1 VGDEPRI
8 ARAGGLGTREEALE
22 RLAATRNE
30 PLDLLVVGGGIT
42 GAGTALDAA
51 SRGMRVGLVERHD
64 FASGTSSK
72 SSKLVH
78 GGLRYLEQREFG
90 LVREAS
96 MERDLLGRLAPHLVE
111 PIPFVIPITNRSKRA
126 LFGVGLWTYDALA
139 SFKNIKAHKYLGID
153 ETEKLVPALPKGKL
167 QGGFL
172 FYDSRTDDVRLVMEV
187 LLQARRHGAASVNY
201 ARVVNLESSDGLC
214 CAQVEDGLTGSSFEV
229 RARRVVVA
237 AGVWTDQL
245 EAIAREG
252 AEERL
257 RPSKGIHL
265 LFSREQIP
273 MAEAAAFIPDADRK
287 RMLFVIPW
295 LDAVLVGTT
304 DTLFEGDIDAP
315 TVDEADR
322 RYCLD
327 AVNSAFGLSLTER
340 DIAGAYAGLRP
351 LVAGK
356 KGATADLS
364 RRYAIYE
371 MSPGIVGITGGKL
384 TTYRRMA
391 LDVVERIAGD
401 LEVTAKSRTRQIR
414 LGSTSVDALR
424 AAVERRAKKLGMGD
438 DIQANLIRCYG
449 DRSLDVLD
457 LAAAEGAL
465 EPLAPGH
472 APIAAE
478 AVYCARAEMAV
489 HLDDLL
495 ARRTRL
501 ALVDHGAGVGPGA
514 GGADVLASVWGWSQA
529 HRDQEVARHQQQ
541 VQGERG
547 VSLEATSAVLPA
559 G

>member
-1 VGDEPRI
+1 MGDEPRL

-22 RLAATRNE
+22 RLAATRNQ

-111 PIPFVIPITNRSKRA
+111 PIPFVIPITNRSRRA

-139 SFKNIKAHKYLGID
+139 SFKNIKVHKYLGID
-153 ETEKLVPALPKGKL
+153 ETEKLVPALPEGKL

-187 LLQARRHGAASVNY
+187 LLQARRHGATAVNY
-201 ARVVNLESSDGLC
+201 ARVYDLESTGDVC

-237 AGVWTDQL
+237 AGVWADQL
-245 EAIAREG
+245 ENIAREG

-273 MAEAAAFIPDADRK
+273 MTEAAAFIPDAEKK

-304 DTLFEGDIDAP
+304 DTLFEGDLDNP
-315 TVDEADR
+315 TVDDGDR

-327 AVNSAFGLSLTER
+327 AVNAAFGLALTDR

-371 MSPGIVGITGGKL
+371 ISPGIVGITGGKL

-401 LEVTAKSRTRQIR
+401 LDVTAKSRTRQIR
-414 LGSTSVDALR
+414 LGSADIDALR
-424 AAVERRAKKLGMGD
+424 AAVDRRAKKLGMSEQV
-438 DIQANLIRCYG
+438 QANLIRCYG
-449 DRSLDVLD
+449 DRALDVLD

-465 EPLAPGH
+465 EPLALGH

-478 AVYCARAEMAV
+478 AVYCARSEMAV

-501 ALVDHGAGVGPGA
+501 SLTDPDAGVGPSA
-514 GGADVLASVWGWSQA
+514 RAADVLASTWGWSSA
-529 HRDQEVARHQQQ
+529 HLDEEVARHRER
-541 VQGERG
+541 VQRERG
-547 VSLEATSAVLPA
+547 VVLPTAPAVSPA